1 MSQRSFDFLPRYADG
16 QNGQWMT
23 QVDHLIEAV
32 AKEIDGD
39 GHMGL
44 KNSQKTGSIE
54 FQCGSFEHLE

>member
-1 MSQRSFDFLPRYADG
+1 
-16 QNGQWMT
+16 MT

-32 AKEIDGD
+32 TKGISGD

-54 FQCGSFEHLE
+54 YQCGSFEYWE

>member
-1 MSQRSFDFLPRYADG
+1 
-16 QNGQWMT
+16 MT

-32 AKEIDGD
+32 AKEIGGD

-54 FQCGSFEHLE
+54 YQCGSFENWE

>member
-1 MSQRSFDFLPRYADG
+1 
-16 QNGQWMT
+16 MT

-32 AKEIDGD
+32 TKEIGGD

-54 FQCGSFEHLE
+54 HQYGSLNIGNDPES

>member
-1 MSQRSFDFLPRYADG
+1 LPRHAVG

-32 AKEIDGD
+32 AKEIGGD
-39 GHMGL
+39 GHLGL

-54 FQCGSFEHLE
+54 YQCGSFKNSE